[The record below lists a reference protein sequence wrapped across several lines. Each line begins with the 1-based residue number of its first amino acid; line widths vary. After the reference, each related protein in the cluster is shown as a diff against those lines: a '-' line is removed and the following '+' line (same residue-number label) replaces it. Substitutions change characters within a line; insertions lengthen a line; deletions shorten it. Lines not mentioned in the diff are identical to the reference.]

1 MACVE
6 CQQSSTSCRDLMPE
20 LLSLPD
26 LDPKDTPMKVIVERK
41 PLSQTNENSTTPSGG
56 RFGNVQSKIDDKL
69 VAIKKID
76 KKAVKNWFSTNVE
89 SFKEHM
95 RVLADG

>member
-1 MACVE
+1 
-6 CQQSSTSCRDLMPE
+6 MPE

-26 LDPKDTPMKVIVERK
+26 LDSKEAPTKVIVERK
-41 PLSQTNENSTTPSGG
+41 PLSQTDENTSSGG
-56 RFGNVQSKIDDKL
+56 RFGNVQSKIDNKL
-69 VAIKKID
+69 VAIKNID
-76 KKAVKNWFSTNVE
+76 KKAVKNWFSNNVE

>member
-1 MACVE
+1 
-6 CQQSSTSCRDLMPE
+6 MPE

-26 LDPKDTPMKVIVERK
+26 LDSKDAPIKVIVERK
-41 PLSQTNENSTTPSGG
+41 PLSQTDENTNTDNKLGATWNNKL
-56 RFGNVQSKIDDKL
+56 GNVQSKIDNKIG
-69 VAIKKID
+69 AIKNID
-76 KKAVKNWFSTNVE
+76 KKAVKNWFNTNVE